1 MKKINDMKWNLDDVK
16 GIVSNVEKITGEDLS
31 YLEINYNPRLK
42 TTLAWCKNHVVYE
55 NTYKNGKTRKTVA
68 WIKPYCLE
76 FGKVILSVEKYE
88 TFEQTVLHEIA
99 HAIANKKYNDDC
111 GHDERFKEVCE
122 EIGCY
127 ESGATTNE
135 SDIMETHEKIKS
147 SSKSNSTNTKGYRV
161 VCKGCGEKLSHYKT
175 KCQTVKNIENPTNSR
190 YTYMCPLCG
199 SRHLGIERE

>member
-1 MKKINDMKWNLDDVK
+1 
-16 GIVSNVEKITGEDLS
+16 
-31 YLEINYNPRLK
+31 
-42 TTLAWCKNHVVYE
+42 
-55 NTYKNGKTRKTVA
+55 VA

-76 FGKVILSVEKYE
+76 FGKVILSVEKYK

-111 GHDERFKEVCE
+111 GHDSRFKEVCE

-147 SSKSNSTNTKGYRV
+147 SSKSNSTKTKGYRV

-190 YTYMCPLCG
+190 YTYTCPLCG
-199 SRHLGIERE
+199 STHLGIERE